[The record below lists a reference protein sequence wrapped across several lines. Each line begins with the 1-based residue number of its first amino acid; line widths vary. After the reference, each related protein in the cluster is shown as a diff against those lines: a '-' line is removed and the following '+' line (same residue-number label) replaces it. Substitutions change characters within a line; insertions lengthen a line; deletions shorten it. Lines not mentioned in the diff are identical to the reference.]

1 MKKLQNFSSISIMSS
16 RLKNTG
22 SWSVI
27 IIIAARAVLDLACP
41 MGVTSH
47 VSTRLLVL
55 RIDSSAPIYTT
66 CYMLLVYLQ
75 CQEPAFTKSALL

>member
-1 MKKLQNFSSISIMSS
+1 MKKLQNFSSISITSS

-27 IIIAARAVLDLACP
+27 IIIAARAVLDLAFP

-47 VSTRLLVL
+47 VSTRFAFKNFHL
-55 RIDSSAPIYTT
+55 
-66 CYMLLVYLQ
+66 
-75 CQEPAFTKSALL
+75 PANVD